1 MSAPVSALTA
11 GPDLR
16 LSAADYGAV
25 ADHLYTL
32 AGITLREG
40 KEALV
45 ISRLGKRVRATG
57 AKSLGEYIHAVIDG
71 GMPAERTHFI
81 DVLTTNKT
89 GFFREPAHFDFLVD
103 ELFPAWTER
112 RGEVRIWSAASSSG
126 EEPYTVAMLVREH
139 LASEIQQRT
148 RILATD
154 ISTRILDAAR
164 QGRYTSAQ
172 TAGIP
177 PELLRSYFDREAT
190 ADGWVARKTLKDLVR
205 YARLNL
211 MEEWPMKGPFDLILC
226 RNVMIYFDRETQERL
241 VNRFAGLLAPGGVLM
256 VGHAESLSGIQHPLE
271 QLQPA
276 VFRKR
281 GAL

>member
-1 MSAPVSALTA
+1 MTAPASALSA

-25 ADHLYTL
+25 AEHLYNL

-45 ISRLGKRVRATG
+45 ISRLGKRVRTIG
-57 AKSLGEYIHAVIDG
+57 MKSLSEYIHAVIDG
-71 GMPAERTHFI
+71 KVPAELTHFI

-89 GFFREPAHFDFLVD
+89 GFFREPAHFDFMVD
-103 ELFPAWTER
+103 ELFPVWAAR
-112 RGEVRIWSAASSSG
+112 RSEVRMWSAASSSG
-126 EEPYTVAMLVREH
+126 EEPYTVSMLVREH
-139 LASEIQQRT
+139 LPAEVASRT

-164 QGRYTSAQ
+164 IGRYTTQQ
-172 TAGIP
+172 TQGIP
-177 PELLRSYFDREAT
+177 PELLQKYFDREAT
-190 ADGWVARKTLKDLVR
+190 GEGFTARKTLKDLVK

-211 MEEWPMKGPFDLILC
+211 MEDWPMKGPFDLILC

-256 VGHAESLSGIQHPLE
+256 VGHAESLSGIRHPLE

-281 GAL
+281 GLP